1 MQKINLWDENSQRLM
16 ALEKNLR
23 VLMSA
28 MRIQAE
34 VQLNNEPPLLARNG
48 INGKTP
54 AVQINDGD
62 FWTHTPGEPVSV
74 ENLEKLLAALRRE
87 KILK

>member
-62 FWTHTPGEPVSV
+62 FWTHTSGEPVSV